1 MLLVSGRSSIE
12 KATKIT
18 DIMHLYNIRLII
30 KYYVLRVILEYKIN
44 KRNANKELRQDVL
57 TTMTVDITVFWNM
70 IP

>member
-1 MLLVSGRSSIE
+1 MLLVSGSSIE

-30 KYYVLRVILEYKIN
+30 QYYVLRGLLEYKIN

-57 TTMTVDITVFWNM
+57 TTMTLDITVFWNM